1 MIKSDFISSLRQS
14 LACLDRE
21 ELEKFITYY
30 EELIA
35 DYKEDGLT
43 EAEILNKIGSP
54 QYIAS
59 NILKEH
65 NISNTKESPSS
76 NKTVNRILLIL
87 GLPLWGSLLLAAVL
101 IILSIYLIIWC
112 IPFSTGVTSIALLL
126 GSFISLIGSPFVMAE
141 VVGVGIVQLG
151 MAFLSL
157 GLSILL
163 GLLTFYLSKKFSYI
177 TKESSKYFVKLFNM
191 KAVKLW

>member
-1 MIKSDFISSLRQS
+1 MIKSDFISLLRQS

-65 NISNTKESPSS
+65 NISNTKESSSS
-76 NKTVNRILLIL
+76 NKTVNRVLLIL

-126 GSFISLIGSPFVMAE
+126 GSFLSLIGSPFVMAE

-177 TKESSKYFVKLFNM
+177 TKESSKYFVKSFNM